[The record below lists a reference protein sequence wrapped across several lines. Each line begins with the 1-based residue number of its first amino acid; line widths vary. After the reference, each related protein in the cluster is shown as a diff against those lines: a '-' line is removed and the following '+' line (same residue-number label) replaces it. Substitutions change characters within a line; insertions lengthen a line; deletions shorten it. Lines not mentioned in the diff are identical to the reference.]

1 LEYFAQQLGNGE
13 DEPVAKLA
21 KFSWKGTEY
30 GAHGVRT
37 VMAVAMLLSVQR
49 PVIRISYS

>member
-1 LEYFAQQLGNGE
+1 LVFFNQQLGNGE
-13 DEPVAKLA
+13 DVDVGKLA